1 MDVLGENIEEMAL
14 GTVLPAMGT
23 KISTVMII
31 FIYLFIVRAESF
43 F

>member
-23 KISTVMII
+23 KISTAMII
-31 FIYLFIVRAESF
+31 FIYLFIIRAESIF
-43 F
+43 